1 MTSMP
6 ETKPVPISRP
16 VVIEPSRGWFNLKL
30 KAVWRYRELLYF
42 LAWRDVK
49 VRYKQTALGVTWV
62 VLQPVISML
71 VFSGLFGVLLQVPT
85 GGVPYPLFVLSGLLP
100 WQYFANSLTKSSNS
114 LVDNTTLITK
124 VYFPRLVVPL
134 SAVLG
139 GLVDFG
145 IAAVVLGLLMVYYHT
160 PVGPELLLLPLFLL
174 LAMLTALGF
183 GLWLS
188 ALNVRYR
195 DVKQLMPFI
204 VQVWMYLTPVVYG
217 AALIPERFRWLL
229 ALNPMTGV
237 VGGFRWAILGEQ
249 VQETQAFGPLFTVS
263 VAISLLVLAGG
274 AVYFRHTERTFADI
288 I

>member
-1 MTSMP
+1 MP

-160 PVGPELLLLPLFLL
+160 PVGSELLLLPLFLL

>member
-1 MTSMP
+1 
-6 ETKPVPISRP
+6 
-16 VVIEPSRGWFNLKL
+16 VIEPSRGWFNLKL

-229 ALNPMTGV
+229 ALNPMTGG

-249 VQETQAFGPLFTVS
+249 VQEAQTFGPLFAVS
-263 VAISLLVLAGG
+263 VAISLLVLASG